1 MHHSVYDIPDGNI
14 TLPLGQRLEFS
25 IGINNHKNNRIR
37 NNYFLA
43 LGQSWMYNFVLYFN
57 AYIDVCL

>member
-37 NNYFLA
+37 NNYLFSFRTKLDV
-43 LGQSWMYNFVLYFN
+43 QFCFVFQ
-57 AYIDVCL
+57 CLH